1 MTNELKIV
9 SAKELP
15 KFQNDNFILV
25 GPAGGG
31 KSTLVGTMPGRTL
44 VLAFDVSARGA
55 YQKFSSGGID
65 LIEVLP
71 EQQDLTPY
79 TTKDM
84 KAVADGKMVVPSQ
97 GQKRETGRVFLD
109 IGAFLNKLVA
119 DGIIPGVYKNIV
131 TDTIT
136 SLQGH
141 TLDAVMA
148 KDGRAAHNPN
158 MNDYTAAGRLIE
170 SWFDQITRLPMN
182 CFFLVHDEP
191 DKDEITKRIM
201 YRPLLTGKSGQ
212 RCITKVN
219 HLMRCTALSNKDGV
233 AYTLQTAPDV
243 YSEAIRTSFAGL
255 PPKMDV
261 TIKDFSKPQE
271 YGLGAIIKSQSK

>member
-1 MTNELKIV
+1 MPNELKIV
-9 SAKELP
+9 NAAELP
-15 KFQNDNFILV
+15 KFQNDNFILL
-25 GPAGGG
+25 GPPGGG

-55 YQKFSSGGID
+55 YQKFRSGGID
-65 LIEVLP
+65 LIEILP

-84 KAVADGKMVVPSQ
+84 IKVKEGKMVPPNP
-97 GQKRETGRVFLD
+97 GQKKETGRVFPD
-109 IGAFLNKLVA
+109 ICAFINKLVN
-119 DGIIPGVYKNIV
+119 DGEIPGVYQNIV
-131 TDTIT
+131 TDTVT

-141 TLDAVMA
+141 AIDAVMA

-158 MNDYTAAGRLIE
+158 MNDYTAAARLVE
-170 SWFDQITRLPMN
+170 SWFDQITRLSMN
-182 CFFLVHDEP
+182 AFFLVHDEP

-243 YSEAIRTSFAGL
+243 YSEAIRTSFVGL

-271 YGLGAIIKSQSK
+271 YGLGAIIKRQP

>member
-1 MTNELKIV
+1 MTELKIV
-9 SAKELP
+9 PAIELP
-15 KFQNDNFILV
+15 KFKNDNFILV

-31 KSTLVGTMPGRTL
+31 KSTLVGTMPGKTL

-65 LIEVLP
+65 LIEILP

-84 KAVADGKMVVPSQ
+84 KNVADGKMVGPAK
-97 GQKRETGRVFLD
+97 GQKQETGRTFLD
-109 IGAFLNKLVA
+109 AGAFLNKLVA
-119 DGIIPGVYKNIV
+119 DGVIPGIYNNIV
-131 TDTIT
+131 TDTVT

-141 TLDAVMA
+141 AIDAVMA

-158 MNDYTAAGRLIE
+158 MNDYTAAARLVE
-170 SWFDQITRLPMN
+170 SWFDAITRLPMN
-182 CFFLVHDEP
+182 AFFLIHDEP
-191 DKDEITKRIM
+191 DKDEVTKRIM

-219 HLMRCTALSNKDGV
+219 HFLRCSATSTKDGV
-233 AYTLQTAPDV
+233 VYMLQTAPDI
-243 YSEAIRTSFAGL
+243 YSEAIRTSFIGL
-255 PPKMDV
+255 PSKLDV
-261 TIKDFSKPQE
+261 TIKDFTKPQN
-271 YGLGAIIKSQSK
+271 YGLGAIIKAQP

>member
-1 MTNELKIV
+1 MPSDLKIV
-9 SAKELP
+9 SAAELP

-25 GPAGGG
+25 GPPGGG

-44 VLAFDVSARGA
+44 VLAFDVSARAA
-55 YQKFSSGGID
+55 YQKFGSGGID
-65 LIEVLP
+65 IVEILP

-84 KAVADGKMVVPSQ
+84 KLVADGKMVAPNP

-109 IGAFLNKLVA
+109 IGAFVNKLVN
-119 DGIIPGVYKNIV
+119 DGTLPGIYQNLV
-131 TDTIT
+131 TDTVT

-141 TLDAVMA
+141 ALDAVMA
-148 KDGRAAHNPN
+148 KDGRAAHNPGV
-158 MNDYTAAGRLIE
+158 NDYTAAARLVE
-170 SWFDQITRLPMN
+170 SWFDQLTRLPMN
-182 CFFLVHDEP
+182 TFFLVHDEP
-191 DKDEITKRIM
+191 DKDEVTKRIM
-201 YRPLLTGKSGQ
+201 YRPLLTGRSGQ
-212 RCITKVN
+212 RCINRVS

-243 YSEAIRTSFAGL
+243 YSEAIRTSFIGL

-271 YGLGAIIKSQSK
+271 YGLGAIIKRQP